1 MVQSKFKRP
10 VGFEGVQNDPEESYR
25 AGFQH
30 GAREV
35 LHYLQT
41 VEFADLDRVHTWVN
55 NEILEWRHDTEAE
68 PVPPSL
74 K

>member
-1 MVQSKFKRP
+1 MTQSKFKRP
-10 VGFEGVQNDPEESYR
+10 RGFEGVQNDPEESYR
-25 AGFQH
+25 AGYQH

-41 VEFADLDRVHTWVN
+41 TQTTSMEQLENWINADLGK
-55 NEILEWRHDTEAE
+55 WRHDTTSE
-68 PVPPSL
+68 PIPPKL